1 MYILRTSDSCR
12 FSKYAIIFYYSSNL
26 FTSFSFLTLPVLIK
40 GLPFKEN
47 KKRGGGG
54 KLTSRMKEEE
64 EVNKSALLS
73 AKGSGGFLRF
83 LSQKPR

>member
-1 MYILRTSDSCR
+1 MMYILRSSDACR
-12 FSKYAIIFYYSSNL
+12 FSKHPIIFYYSSNL

-40 GLPFKEN
+40 ALPFKEN
-47 KKRGGGG
+47 EEGD

-73 AKGSGGFLRF
+73 AKGSGAFLRF
-83 LSQKPR
+83 FLRNRAD